1 MPFTTYHQ
9 DQMGTAVVDS
19 AQPRVAGELDSFTI
33 TYTAGTYG
41 IDDSGMIKFSWRTTS
56 DMEKPQFDR
65 PQDRGFTTVEASNGA
80 TLECWI
86 DRSNIRPWTNS
97 LIVRVNRGYLRKGDT
112 ITVRFGDTRQGS
124 PGIRQQT
131 NAESKFTIKVFVDAF
146 ATYEFAELDNPP
158 GFQLIP
164 GKPAAWRAIV
174 PSRVAP
180 GAPFN
185 LSLVTL
191 DRWGNPTEAGDTGAV
206 TLATTAD
213 GASLPGP
220 QVLDPKAMVNT
231 IGPVSVAQAGDA
243 WFTVTDAE
251 GNALCTSNPL
261 RVDDAPQ
268 LSRFW
273 GDLHGQSGET
283 VGTNPAHEYFHFARD
298 LALIDIA
305 GHQGNDFQIDDPF
318 WEQLNAIT
326 AEYNEPGR
334 FLAIPGYEWSGN
346 TGLGGDR
353 NVFYR
358 QEGRPIHR
366 SSHILIDEAKAET
379 VPCPTAHDLFRALDG
394 EDAVVIAHVGGRY
407 ADIRYAHDTRLET
420 SVEIHSSWG
429 TFEWLLH
436 DALDEG
442 YRVGVICHSDDHKGR
457 LGATSPGASSFG
469 AIGGLT
475 CYLMPELTRDSLF
488 DCLRRRHHYGT
499 TGPASSWTCRDI
511 STNPR
516 RSTCR
521 IPKAPRH
528 RPPPPATC

>member
-124 PGIRQQT
+124 PGSGSRRT
-131 NAESKFTIKVFVDAF
+131 PKASSPSRSSWMPLP
-146 ATYEFAELDNPP
+146 TYEFAELDNPP

-206 TLATTAD
+206 TPCHHGRRGQPA
-213 GASLPGP
+213 GAAS
-220 QVLDPKAMVNT
+220 
-231 IGPVSVAQAGDA
+231 AGSQ
-243 WFTVTDAE
+243 
-251 GNALCTSNPL
+251 G
-261 RVDDAPQ
+261 
-268 LSRFW
+268 
-273 GDLHGQSGET
+273 HGE
-283 VGTNPAHEYFHFARD
+283 HH
-298 LALIDIA
+298 
-305 GHQGNDFQIDDPF
+305 
-318 WEQLNAIT
+318 
-326 AEYNEPGR
+326 
-334 FLAIPGYEWSGN
+334 
-346 TGLGGDR
+346 
-353 NVFYR
+353 
-358 QEGRPIHR
+358 RP
-366 SSHILIDEAKAET
+366 
-379 VPCPTAHDLFRALDG
+379 
-394 EDAVVIAHVGGRY
+394 
-407 ADIRYAHDTRLET
+407 
-420 SVEIHSSWG
+420 
-429 TFEWLLH
+429 
-436 DALDEG
+436 
-442 YRVGVICHSDDHKGR
+442 R
-457 LGATSPGASSFG
+457 LGCA
-469 AIGGLT
+469 GGG
-475 CYLMPELTRDSLF
+475 
-488 DCLRRRHHYGT
+488 CLVHRHGCRGQRAVHLE
-499 TGPASSWTCRDI
+499 PAAR
-511 STNPR
+511 
-516 RSTCR
+516 
-521 IPKAPRH
+521 
-528 RPPPPATC
+528 